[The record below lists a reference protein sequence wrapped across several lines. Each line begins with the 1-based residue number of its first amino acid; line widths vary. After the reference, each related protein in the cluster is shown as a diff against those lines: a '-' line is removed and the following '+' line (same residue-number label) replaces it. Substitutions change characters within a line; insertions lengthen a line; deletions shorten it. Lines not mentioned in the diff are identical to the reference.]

1 MGNTIVVNVQS
12 RETRVAIV
20 EDNKLAEVYVERA
33 SQVVGCIYKA
43 KVMNVLGGM
52 DAAFVDIGMERNA
65 FLYSGDILP
74 YVSEMENIG
83 SKKKSG
89 KKGTGYKNGGKT
101 SIHNLVSEGQEILV
115 QVVKAPRALKG
126 ARVSTKITLPGRY
139 IVLVPESDIIGISRR
154 VVENERNR
162 LKKIME
168 NIKPDGF
175 GVIVRTEA
183 EGKSEK
189 ELKNDIEM
197 MAKMWRDILEK
208 SQLAKAPDLIYR
220 ELSLIYQTVRD
231 SFTSD
236 ISAMY
241 IDSEKEYRKALDL
254 IDFFAP
260 KFKGKLKLYKDSIPI
275 FEKFSIEKD
284 YQQLFKRKAW
294 LESGGYICIDHA
306 EALTVIDVNT
316 GKFVGHK
323 SLKDT
328 VLVTNLQAAK
338 EIARQ
343 IRLRDIGGI
352 IVVDFIDMSNSTD
365 RQKLLK
371 AFQTALNKE
380 RTKSTISS
388 VSALGLVELTRKRVS
403 ETVTESITEVCPYC
417 NGRARIESPET
428 VSLRIEREIR
438 NFSQKSETE
447 YGIQVFASPET
458 ALYLIGD
465 SGNNIKD
472 LEEFYKIPIYIRAKP
487 DLHIEDFKV
496 SHISLSGVE
505 KISPVKLEQVYTI
518 KPNRHILSDDEKAY
532 IWIEGFLVEIPFA
545 GKYIGK
551 QVKIQIKEL
560 YKSFA
565 VAKIKLL

>member
-1 MGNTIVVNVQS
+1 MGNAIVVNVQS
-12 RETRVAIV
+12 RETRVAII

-33 SQVVGCIYKA
+33 NQVVGCIYKA
-43 KVMNVLGGM
+43 KIMNVLGGM

-74 YVSEMENIG
+74 YVAEMENIG
-83 SKKKSG
+83 SKKKYG
-89 KKGTGYKNGGKT
+89 KKGSNHKNIGKT
-101 SIHNLVSEGQEILV
+101 SIHNLVNEGQEILV

-139 IVLVPESDIIGISRR
+139 VVLVPESDIIGISKR
-154 VVENERNR
+154 VIENERNR

-168 NIKPDGF
+168 NVKPDGY

-189 ELKNDIEM
+189 ELKSDIEM
-197 MAKMWRDILEK
+197 MTKMWQDILEK
-208 SQLAKAPDLIYR
+208 SKLAKAPDLIYR

-275 FEKFSIEKD
+275 FEKFSIEND
-284 YQQLFKRKAW
+284 YQQLFKRKVW

-352 IVVDFIDMSNSTD
+352 IVVDFIDMGNSAD

-380 RTKSTISS
+380 RTKSIISG

-403 ETVTESITEVCPYC
+403 ETVMESITEVCPYC
-417 NGRARIESPET
+417 SGRARIESPET
-428 VSLRIEREIR
+428 VSLRVEREIR
-438 NFSQKSETE
+438 NFNQKSETE
-447 YGIQVFASPET
+447 YGIQVFTSPET

-472 LEEFYKIPIYIRAKP
+472 LEEFYKIPIYIRSKP

-505 KISPVKLEQVYTI
+505 KISPVKLDQVYMV
-518 KPNRHILSDDEKAY
+518 KPNRHILSDNEKAFV
-532 IWIEGFLVEIPFA
+532 WIEGLLVEIPFA